1 MATTL
6 YFGQYWAEIQPV
18 RAVHNGNILY
28 WKYGIYQILTDQ
40 FELEGLSAN
49 LDAACA
55 AAEAQIDR
63 LMQASTEHLAA

>member
-6 YFGQYWAEIQPV
+6 YFGKYWADIQPV
-18 RAVHNGNILY
+18 RAVHNDAILY
-28 WKYGIYQILTDQ
+28 WKYGVYEILTDRL
-40 FELEGLSAN
+40 ELEGLSAN

-63 LMQASTEHLAA
+63 LMQASVGGRAA